1 MRFIHPTFLLSF
13 LSSLSSVESVC
24 LDPPPA
30 PSLIPHL
37 QDCYDVIQTIF
48 ALSESEHNEPLL
60 WSRDPPA
67 GVRSQT
73 LPYSFTHP
81 TATNDCE
88 FIVDTITGKEGEE
101 DTFQTIQVARRAR
114 DIVRKCMVR
123 GVDGRASLGA
133 GVVGPKR
140 VIVVVLSRKIPA
152 SRDGDDVVL
161 GLNRTEGMLLLG
173 LNGSSIQS
181 DNSKI

>member
-1 MRFIHPTFLLSF
+1 MRFVHSIFLLSF
-13 LSSLSSVESVC
+13 LSSLSSAEPVC

-30 PSLIPHL
+30 PSSIPHL

-60 WSRDPPA
+60 WSRNPPA
-67 GVRSQT
+67 GVQSQK

-88 FIVDTITGKEGEE
+88 FIIDTLPGKEEEE
-101 DTFQTIQVARRAR
+101 DTFQTIQVAQRAR
-114 DIVRKCMVR
+114 KIVRKCMVR
-123 GVDGRASLGA
+123 GVDGTESIGA
-133 GVVGPKR
+133 LVVGPKR
-140 VIVVVLSRKIPA
+140 LIVVVLSKRVPA
-152 SRDGDDVVL
+152 SRDGTGVVL

-173 LNGSSIQS
+173 SNGSSIPSQ
-181 DNSKI
+181 NLKI